1 MIRSVFSK
9 PLQRSSID
17 RWSLTP
23 PLLAVLAAAAL
34 IAGCS
39 VQLKEKAPDMASSKY
54 AWLAH
59 CETAESHRPS
69 DEKINKGVSK
79 PHWLL
84 SLDQTGS
91 PYQLLGSLEDGFLRL
106 DEGQPSEEAL
116 RLGCVAAL
124 EASNRE
130 HGNEVA
136 RIMAFRQG
144 EGVNVAIEFPTA
156 RRDSEIQRLIIF
168 GDSLSDTGNLKSRLK
183 MFPAAPYWIGRFS
196 NGPAWPDYIDAMNRL
211 SVQNHAVGGASVT
224 GKDTMPKGTFMQR
237 MHDGGQFFVSGTT
250 QQQISVFE
258 QGFLLDNQLGSP
270 KKTAAVLWAG
280 ANDYIS
286 KEPFTGAIETLLDR
300 PETPEGYLSIVDTVV
315 QRMEQQLRTLLGYGI
330 DKILV
335 GNLPNLG
342 LSPIIVENKTY
353 GVSAELSEDQRRSL
367 LSLRLAELTDYH
379 NEQLALMVSR
389 LDTELPDASIRLF
402 NAHALFNDVLG
413 EHAQYH
419 QALKQEADFDTRK
432 NAKTIESE
440 IHSVVAQER
449 CFSGSYMGSRNP
461 QEICPNSNR
470 AIFWDVVHPT
480 TYVHCWVAYSINQQL
495 AELQWTSDAPVLS
508 DVGAWCAG
516 VADVV
521 AGHEELRILR
531 FTTLDDA
538 LAPVPER

>member
-1 MIRSVFSK
+1 VI
-9 PLQRSSID
+9 
-17 RWSLTP
+17 T
-23 PLLAVLAAAAL
+23 AAAL
-34 IAGCS
+34 VAGCS
-39 VQLKEKAPDMASSKY
+39 VQLKEKAPDMASSNHT
-54 AWLAH
+54 WLVH
-59 CETAESHRPS
+59 CETAESHRPN

-91 PYQLLGSLEDGFLRL
+91 PYQLQGSLEDGFLTL
-106 DEGQPSEEAL
+106 DEDQPSEEAL
-116 RLGCVAAL
+116 RLGCIAAL
-124 EASNRE
+124 EASTRE

-136 RIMAFRQG
+136 RIMAFRQS
-144 EGVNVAIEFPTA
+144 EGVNVAIEFPIS
-156 RRDSEIQRLIIF
+156 RPESEIQRLVIF
-168 GDSLSDTGNLKSRLK
+168 GDSLSDTGNLKSRLR
-183 MFPAAPYWIGRFS
+183 MFPASPYWIGRFS
-196 NGPAWPDYIDAMNRL
+196 NGPMWPDYIDAMSTL

-237 MHDGGQFFVSGTT
+237 MQDGGQFFVSGTT

-258 QGFLLDNQLGSP
+258 KGFLLDNQLDSP
-270 KKTAAVLWAG
+270 EKAAAMLWAG

-300 PETPEGYLSIVDTVV
+300 PDSPEGYLSVVDTVID
-315 QRMEQQLRTLLGYGI
+315 RMEQQLLALLGYGF
-330 DKILV
+330 DRVLV

-342 LSPIIVENKTY
+342 LSPVIVENKTY

-379 NEQLALMVSR
+379 NEQLALMVTR
-389 LDTELPDASIRLF
+389 LDTEMPDASIRLF
-402 NAHALFNDVLG
+402 NAHRLFNDVLG

-419 QALKQEADFDTRK
+419 QALKEEADFDTNN
-432 NAKTIESE
+432 NAKKIESE

-449 CFSGSYMGSRNP
+449 CFSGGYMGSRDP

-480 TYVHCWVAYSINQQL
+480 TYVHCWVAYTINQQL
-495 AELQWTSDAPVLS
+495 SELQWASGAPVLT
-508 DVGAWCAG
+508 DVGDWCAG

-531 FTTLDDA
+531 FTTLEGA

>member
-1 MIRSVFSK
+1 MISSVFSESV
-9 PLQRSSID
+9 QRSSSSG
-17 RWSLTP
+17 WSPTP
-23 PLLAVLAAAAL
+23 PLFAVITAAAL

-39 VQLKEKAPDMASSKY
+39 VQLKEKAPDVASSKHT
-54 AWLAH
+54 WLVH
-59 CETAESHRPS
+59 CETAESHRPN

-91 PYQLLGSLEDGFLRL
+91 PYQLQGSLEDGFLTL
-106 DEGQPSEEAL
+106 DENQPSEEAL
-116 RLGCVAAL
+116 RLGCIAAL
-124 EASNRE
+124 EASTRE

-144 EGVNVAIEFPTA
+144 EGVNVAIEFPIS
-156 RRDSEIQRLIIF
+156 RPESEIQRLVIF
-168 GDSLSDTGNLKSRLK
+168 GDSLSDTGNLKSRLR
-183 MFPAAPYWIGRFS
+183 MFPASPYWIGRFS
-196 NGPAWPDYIDAMNRL
+196 NGPMWPDYIDAMSTL

-237 MHDGGQFFVSGTT
+237 MQDGGQFFVSGTT

-258 QGFLLDNQLGSP
+258 KGFLLDNQLDSP
-270 KKTAAVLWAG
+270 EKAAAMLWAG

-300 PETPEGYLSIVDTVV
+300 PDSPEGYLSVVDTVID
-315 QRMEQQLRTLLGYGI
+315 RMEQQLLALLGYGF
-330 DKILV
+330 DKVLV

-379 NEQLALMVSR
+379 NEQLALMVTR
-389 LDTELPDASIRLF
+389 LDTEMPDASIRLF
-402 NAHALFNDVLG
+402 NAHRLFNDVLG

-419 QALKQEADFDTRK
+419 QALKEEAEFDTNK
-432 NAKTIESE
+432 NARKIESE

-449 CFSGSYMGSRNP
+449 CFSGGYMGSRDP

-480 TYVHCWVAYSINQQL
+480 TYVHCWVAYTIKQQL
-495 AELQWTSDAPVLS
+495 SELQWASGAPVLT
-508 DVGAWCAG
+508 DVGDWCAG

-531 FTTLDDA
+531 FTTLEGA